1 MESINYLAV
10 LVAGVASWMLGTL
23 WYSKALFGK
32 TWQSLLGFTDEYLQK
47 GNMALIFGSSLV
59 AMIVMAFGMA
69 MFFGGTVT
77 EISEGAMYGA
87 MTGIFFVAMGIG
99 INMLYQRKPLKLFFI
114 DAGYQVIFLTMQG
127 IILAAWQ

>member
-1 MESINYLAV
+1 MESINIWAV

-32 TWQSLLGFTDEYLQK
+32 SWQSLLGFTDEYLQQ

-69 MFFGGTVT
+69 MFFGGEVT
-77 EISEGAMYGA
+77 KIAEGATYGA
-87 MTGIFFVAMGIG
+87 MTGVFFVAMGIG

-127 IILAAWQ
+127 IILAAWH